1 LSALIDNI
9 PYVAVT
15 IPLVARLVADLPGD
29 ASVLWWALAM
39 GACLGGNGTAIG
51 ASANVTTIGL
61 AEKRGIRIGFAEFTA
76 FGARVTA
83 ITLTIAS
90 VFLASHIYL
99 GADQTLVWGLVALA
113 ALVGGGMLVRRARG
127 ATA

>member
-1 LSALIDNI
+1 
-9 PYVAVT
+9 VAVT

-29 ASVLWWALAM
+29 ASVLWWALAL

-61 AEKRGIRIGFAEFTA
+61 AEKRGIRISFAEFTA

-127 ATA
+127 QTAT